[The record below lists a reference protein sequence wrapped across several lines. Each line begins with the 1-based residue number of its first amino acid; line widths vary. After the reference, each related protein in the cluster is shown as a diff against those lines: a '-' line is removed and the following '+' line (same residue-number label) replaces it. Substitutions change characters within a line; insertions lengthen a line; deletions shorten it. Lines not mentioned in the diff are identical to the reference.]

1 MTVNRLN
8 SAAAAVSF
16 QLCSDLCNPKD
27 SSPPGSS
34 VHGTLQAGILERA
47 ATPSPTWGAS
57 RPGDRTRVSVSR
69 TGGRV
74 LYQSTTCV
82 PSQIPVLKSCP
93 PVPQKAAIFG
103 NRAFKR

>member
-57 RPGDRTRVSVSR
+57 RPGDRTRVSLFPALA
-69 TGGRV
+69 GGFFTRA
-74 LYQSTTCV
+74 
-82 PSQIPVLKSCP
+82 P
-93 PVPQKAAIFG
+93 PVSPHKF
-103 NRAFKR
+103 RC